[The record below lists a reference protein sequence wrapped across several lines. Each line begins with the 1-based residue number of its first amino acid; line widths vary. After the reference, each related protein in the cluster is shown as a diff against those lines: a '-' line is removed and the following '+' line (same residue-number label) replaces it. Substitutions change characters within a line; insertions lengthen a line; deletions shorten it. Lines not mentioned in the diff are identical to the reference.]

1 MQRPLHAQRRP
12 RGFYLFKPPCPCR
25 LMSPY
30 ATNASFSAFSHLS
43 QNAHTATHRKFKR
56 TYPCTNTTH
65 QAMAFVDE
73 IIELWTKMLDADIR
87 HDQTVFRHKTIQQ
100 TITRAYHINT
110 LPFCAKKGILD
121 QKKGILDF
129 CIVDFCYIV
138 NPAH

>member
-1 MQRPLHAQRRP
+1 
-12 RGFYLFKPPCPCR
+12 
-25 LMSPY
+25 
-30 ATNASFSAFSHLS
+30 
-43 QNAHTATHRKFKR
+43 
-56 TYPCTNTTH
+56 
-65 QAMAFVDE
+65 MAFVDE

-100 TITRAYHINT
+100 TITRAYHIQK
-110 LPFCAKKGILD
+110 CAQKKGILD